1 MTTHLH
7 PSAAQHTRK
16 YLTLIPRPDRV
27 AVEKIRQWYK
37 TQETDL
43 DPDTTLAVTLHYK
56 PNPEGG
62 WLAQVVEQIPL
73 SQALLSKWQD
83 QSNSVEN
90 ISLAPFS
97 APRP

>member
-7 PSAAQHTRK
+7 PLATQHARNH
-16 YLTLIPRPDRV
+16 LTFIPRPDRV
-27 AVEKIRQWYK
+27 AVEKIKQWSK
-37 TQETDL
+37 TQGANL

-73 SQALLSKWQD
+73 SQALLTKWQD
-83 QSNSVEN
+83 QSDSVEN
-90 ISLAPFS
+90 ISLAP
-97 APRP
+97 P